1 MIIMRGF
8 QKAQHPDFFR
18 NSIKLMKYTYTKP
31 ITYNTRKSI
40 EKLLEIIS
48 KFNKAID
55 YKISAE
61 NQ

>member
-1 MIIMRGF
+1 
-8 QKAQHPDFFR
+8 
-18 NSIKLMKYTYTKP
+18 MKYTYTKP